1 VTKWEKE
8 GYQDAMEKALYLLAD
23 ALAALRM
30 LKPTDIVE
38 RASLDA
44 LRRDIADFTDDPDAE
59 EPEDDGTC
67 GPCGGSGGGDYPG
80 IYCPHCNGRGY
91 RKVRGEP

>member
-1 VTKWEKE
+1 MKFWQKKNYSSE
-8 GYQDAMEKALYLLAD
+8 MEMAVHLLESALVELHKLQPAGV
-23 ALAALRM
+23 
-30 LKPTDIVE
+30 VE
-38 RASLDA
+38 RARLDA
-44 LRRDIADFTDDPDAE
+44 LRRDINEFVADEDVE
-59 EPEDDGTC
+59 EDDGTC